1 MSAAGAARS
10 EMEATVGADR
20 SAEMPEIA
28 EVDAQQLGKAR
39 MFFCRSDYA
48 AAQCGT
54 RIHS

>member
-39 MFFCRSDYA
+39 MFFL
-48 AAQCGT
+48 Q
-54 RIHS
+54 I